1 MGVGNCPGEATNAKK
16 DRHINNFSI
25 FILLIC
31 NLEGNLCNHQNYKKL
46 NLYHFLSKRIHKGG
60 KDSFSTVVTKISI
73 TSISLGLAIMII
85 SFAILDGF
93 KKNIQEKI
101 FSFSSHMA
109 VTKYDLHKSYEESPL
124 SKNWKLYNN
133 NKLVSEVNHIQ
144 VFSHKPGLLKTDE
157 EVIGVVLKGIGK
169 DFNIERFKTNIIKG
183 SFITIGDSSYSPEI
197 LVSKRIAFKLKLDVG
212 DTVLMY
218 FVQNPPRF
226 RKLVIKGWYETGLE
240 EFDDLIILGDIKINQ
255 KLNDWQDSLVG
266 GFEIFIKDF
275 GKLDYT
281 AEKVFEVMDYDMQL
295 EKITDKYIQIFDWL
309 SLLNRNVLIFLIL
322 ILFVASFN
330 MVSTIFIMIMER
342 TNMIGMLKALG
353 ATNRQVQWVFIFNG
367 LNILLKGLLYGNIAG
382 IGFCALQYYFKLI
395 PLDEENYYMN
405 AVPIEWDWLIIAG
418 LNLLT
423 FLLISVILVF
433 PIMVIAKIKPIK
445 AIRFD

>member
-1 MGVGNCPGEATNAKK
+1 M
-16 DRHINNFSI
+16 
-25 FILLIC
+25 
-31 NLEGNLCNHQNYKKL
+31 
-46 NLYHFLSKRIHKGG
+46 NLYRFLSKRIHKTG
-60 KDSFSTVVTKISI
+60 KDSFSTVVTQISI
-73 TSISLGLAIMII
+73 VSIALGLSIMII
-85 SFAILDGF
+85 SFGILNGF
-93 KKNIQEKI
+93 KKKIQEKI
-101 FSFSSHMA
+101 FSFSSHMV

-124 SKNWKLYNN
+124 SRNWKLYKNN
-133 NKLVSEVNHIQ
+133 GLVPEVSHMQ
-144 VFSHKPGLLKTDE
+144 VFSHKPGLLKTE
-157 EVIGVVLKGIGK
+157 EGVMGVVLKGVDK
-169 DFNIERFKTNIIKG
+169 DFNIKRFQKNIVKG
-183 SFITIGDSSYSPEI
+183 SFIMIGDSAYSHEI
-197 LVSKRIAFKLKLDVG
+197 LVSKRIAYKLRLDVG

-240 EFDDLIILGDIKINQ
+240 EFDDLIIVGDIKINQ
-255 KLNDWQDSLVG
+255 KLNDWADSLVG
-266 GFEIFIKDF
+266 GFEIFVKDF
-275 GKLDYT
+275 GKLDQT

-309 SLLNRNVLIFLIL
+309 TLLNRNVLIFLIL

-353 ATNRQVQWVFIFNG
+353 ATNKQVQWVFVYNG
-367 LNILLKGLLYGNIAG
+367 VNILLKGLLYGNVAG
-382 IGFCALQYYFKLI
+382 IGFCALQYYFKLF

-405 AVPIEWDWLIIAG
+405 SVPIEWDWGMIAG
-418 LNLLT
+418 LNVLT
-423 FLLISVILVF
+423 FVLITLILII

>member
-1 MGVGNCPGEATNAKK
+1 M
-16 DRHINNFSI
+16 
-25 FILLIC
+25 
-31 NLEGNLCNHQNYKKL
+31 
-46 NLYHFLSKRIHKGG
+46 NLYRFLSKRIHKAG
-60 KDSFSTVVTKISI
+60 KDSFSTVVTQISI
-73 TSISLGLAIMII
+73 ISIALGLAIMII

-101 FSFSSHMA
+101 FSFSSHIL

-124 SKNWKLYNN
+124 SKNWKLYKN
-133 NKLVSEVNHIQ
+133 NKLIPEVSHMQ

-157 EVIGVVLKGIGK
+157 EVMGVVLKGVDK
-169 DFNIERFKTNIIKG
+169 DFNIERFSKNIVKG
-183 SFITIGDSSYSPEI
+183 NFITLGDSAYSPEI
-197 LVSKRIAFKLKLDVG
+197 LVSKRIAYKMRLDVG
-212 DTVLMY
+212 DTVIMY

-226 RKLVIKGWYETGLE
+226 RKLVVKGWYETGLE
-240 EFDDLIILGDIKINQ
+240 EFDELIIIGDIRINQ
-255 KLNDWQDSLVG
+255 KLNGWPDTLVG

-275 GKLDYT
+275 KKLDKT
-281 AEKVFEVMDYDMQL
+281 AEKVFEIMDYDMQL

-309 SLLNRNVLIFLIL
+309 TLLNRNVLIFLVL

-353 ATNRQVQWVFIFNG
+353 ATNKQVQWVFIYNG
-367 LNILLKGLLYGNIAG
+367 VNILIKGMLYGNIAG

-395 PLDEENYYMN
+395 PLDEENYYMTT
-405 AVPIEWDWLIIAG
+405 VPIEWDWLIIAG
-418 LNLLT
+418 LNVLT
-423 FLLISVILVF
+423 FILITLILII